1 MGSSVYPVSS
11 SGKAKYTQ
19 VITSSTTW
27 TAPTVPT
34 YDGMVTVTAVGGG
47 GAGGNGSGG
56 MAWASPDGQQY
67 GSPGGGGGGG
77 GQVIIDQK
85 VPLAAGTAV
94 TVTVGAG
101 GTATPIS
108 TTPLNWNYFLNPKL
122 KTAITGYAATANC
135 TAARITTPLPPY
147 AWNGGVNTASGGALS
162 ITPTS
167 TTGVSFTYDTGNS
180 AFTVN
185 SGTGGYRFAMATGG
199 VPAGGQTFSGITITV
214 TWYAN
219 DTLIRSDVLTT
230 TASMT
235 VNSSNYSQYTILG
248 STANIIPTNA
258 TRFTINFSG
267 NTANTTQPMYFTQFM
282 LMPRDLQTGNGTG
295 SGSTN
300 QYYMDPDWFAQNPGA
315 TVVPVAFS
323 GTADASTTTIVG
335 GKSWGWNAPNGFGA
349 TTIVGGNPG
358 DGGNPGS
365 DTSFG
370 SYITAK
376 GGGAGRGGSINNWTN
391 NNGGGIT
398 GTSIFAIQN
407 SGAIT
412 TSTSGGNGGGL
423 GGACVSVNGL
433 YSIQGGGGG
442 GAGGYPYFANTS
454 LVNSNTLPVNGPVLN
469 TKGGNGIQW
478 SGGGGGNATPYSG
491 GNNLSIL
498 GSASSGGYSPTMGG
512 VRLDGFGGGGIGG
525 SAGSNVPYPSLTG
538 TGVYNSINASADVTT
553 YATLSGLPQRGSV
566 ATTNYASSGGA
577 PATNATNG
585 ADGINYG
592 DGGAGGNGGAGATAT
607 TLSGTTLANP
617 GNGSRGGNGAQGIV
631 IVEWWQ

>member
-47 GAGGNGSGG
+47 GAGGNGAGG
-56 MAWASPDGQQY
+56 MSWASTSGSQY

-85 VPLAAGTAV
+85 VPLPAGTAV

-122 KTAITGYAATANC
+122 KNNVTGYAATANC
-135 TAARITTPLPPY
+135 TVARLTTPLPPY
-147 AWNGGVNTASGGALS
+147 SWNGTFTGGTLAV
-162 ITPTS
+162 TPTS

-180 AFTVN
+180 AFTAN

-199 VPAGGQTFSGITITV
+199 VPAGGQTFTGITITV

-219 DTLIRSDVLTT
+219 ATLIRSDVLTT

-235 VNSSNYSQYTILG
+235 VNSTNYSQYTILG

-267 NTANTTQPMYFTQFM
+267 NTTNTQPMYFTQFM
-282 LMPRDLQTGNGTG
+282 LMPRELETGRGQTFGTG
-295 SGSTN
+295 N
-300 QYYMDPDWFAQNPGA
+300 QYYMDPDWFTVYPGA
-315 TVVPVAFS
+315 TVVPLAFS
-323 GTADASTTTIVG
+323 GTAEASTTTVVG
-335 GKSWGWNAPNGFGA
+335 GKSWGWNSPDGFGS

-358 DGGNPGS
+358 DGGGPGG

-376 GGGAGRGGSINNWTN
+376 GGGGGQ
-391 NNGGGIT
+391 GGGINYWNGVNGSAIT
-398 GTSIFAIQN
+398 GSTIFSIQQ
-407 SGAIT
+407 SGAVNQ
-412 TSTSGGNGGGL
+412 SANGGNGGG
-423 GGACVSVNGL
+423 GGGFCITNNGL

-478 SGGGGGNATPYSG
+478 SGGGGGSGTPYSG

-498 GSASSGGYSPTMGG
+498 GTASSGGYSPTMGG
-512 VRLDGFGGGGIGG
+512 VRLNGFGGGGIGG
-525 SAGSNVPYPSLTG
+525 SAGSNIPHKAEAG
-538 TGVYNSINASADVTT
+538 TGVYNSINASADVTA

-577 PATNATNG
+577 PATNATAG
-585 ADGINYG
+585 ANGINYG
-592 DGGAGGNGGAGATAT
+592 DGGTGGNGGAGATST
-607 TLSGTTLANP
+607 TLNGTTIANP
-617 GNGSRGGNGAQGIV
+617 GKGSSGGSGAQGIV